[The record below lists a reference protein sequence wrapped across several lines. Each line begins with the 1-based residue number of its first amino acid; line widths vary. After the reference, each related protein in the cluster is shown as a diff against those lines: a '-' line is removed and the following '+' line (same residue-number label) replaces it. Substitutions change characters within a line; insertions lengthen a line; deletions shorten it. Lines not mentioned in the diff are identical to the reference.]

1 MSEEFDLFDNSE
13 IDNLQEELAN
23 HSYEWTNKLSWVL
36 VSILIFTGGIS
47 SGIWYSKKQATPSTI
62 NANSAAFQSGKSEKS
77 GMARNLPNSGSRVG
91 GQGSAQG
98 FSPGLVGSIKK
109 VDGDSLEI
117 QTKDGAVLRISSNSE
132 TRVISTTAENFA
144 SLKVGDT
151 ISVVGAP
158 EPDGSITS
166 LVITKG
172 ELPTVNS
179 QGGQSGAGKGNK
191 ENIGG
196 NGGATQPSK
205 KSGGNKPKK
214 AGGKGGSGGGKNI
227 QKGGGQTSQ
236 GTANSTS
243 QNSGPSVGGQKPGG
257 GGMNNPEF
265 IACLAKEGVIIKEGE
280 RPDRQDPVVASALEK
295 CRDLLPRRNGGGQG
309 GNQGQGQNNAPAPVN

>member
-13 IDNLQEELAN
+13 IDNLQEELASN
-23 HSYEWTNKLSWVL
+23 SYQWTNKLSWVL

-47 SGIWYSKKQATPSTI
+47 SGIWYSTKQVASSTS
-62 NANSAAFQSGKSEKS
+62 NANSAAVQSGKSEKPEKI
-77 GMARNLPNSGSRVG
+77 GNLPNSSGKAG
-91 GQGSAQG
+91 GKGTAQG
-98 FSPGLVGSIKK
+98 FGQGLVGSIKK

-132 TRVISTTAENFA
+132 TRVISTSAENFA

-172 ELPTVNS
+172 ELPAVNL
-179 QGGQSGAGKGNK
+179 QGGQSGAEKGNK
-191 ENIGG
+191 EKIGG
-196 NGGATQPSK
+196 NGGATQPSN

-214 AGGKGGSGGGKNI
+214 VGGKGGSGGGKNTK
-227 QKGGGQTSQ
+227 KGGGQTSQ

-243 QNSGPSVGGQKPGG
+243 QNSSPSVGGQKPGG

-265 IACLAKEGVIIKEGE
+265 IGCLKKEGVIIKEGE
-280 RPDRQDPVVASALEK
+280 RPDRQDPVVASALDK
-295 CRDLLPRRNGGGQG
+295 CRNLLPKGNGGGQG